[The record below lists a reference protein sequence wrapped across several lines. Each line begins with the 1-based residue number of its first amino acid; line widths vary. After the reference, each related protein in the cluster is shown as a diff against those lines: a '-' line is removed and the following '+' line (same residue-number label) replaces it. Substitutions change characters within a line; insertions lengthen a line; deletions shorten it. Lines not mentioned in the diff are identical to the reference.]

1 MTMSKG
7 VRPLAGAAV
16 LAAFIGCGAR
26 AANAPVPHDEA
37 LAALADLRA
46 AIREIDGASR
56 LTDSGPDAYKA
67 AAQRALNALVG
78 DGDGAFDASADNPG
92 DSAGAIGH
100 LDSLASAGSSPAW
113 APGVQT
119 ALVNAMLA
127 QNRLQDALDTKGLDE
142 FQLANARALE
152 ALLVA
157 VGRVSDASGF
167 GGLNGALATTE
178 LGVPPEA
185 SVLDG
190 CAVPSGPGW
199 GTVGGYLVYVAVTAG
214 GDKALPETLG
224 VDSISVRDGIAV
236 VRTPAARMVEHLC
249 ATARQDADPAAAGAG
264 NSSGTAT
271 ASGAGADPEKPV
283 SGKPAASEVS
293 AASDAGAETAGSS
306 DANATPSGANAS
318 GGAAALY
325 TEAQAEAGKQVYA
338 EACAVCHGDDLQGK
352 SAPAVA
358 GSAFLNKA
366 KILEWS
372 VANLRHVVVTTMPR
386 SNPGSLSPKQYADVL
401 AYLLAV
407 DCYPA
412 GGQPFPTEA
421 TPGIQQTLLLPVS
434 ASPDNPETGTCSI
447 GGG

>member
-1 MTMSKG
+1 MTISKG
-7 VRPLAGAAV
+7 MRPLAGAAA
-16 LAAFIGCGAR
+16 LAAFVGCGAR
-26 AANAPVPHDEA
+26 AADAPVPHDEA

-46 AIREIDGASR
+46 AIQEIDGASR

-67 AAQRALNALVG
+67 AAHRALNALVG
-78 DGDGAFDASADNPG
+78 DGEKAFDASTDNPG

-100 LDSLASAGSSPAW
+100 LDSLAAAGSSPAW

-119 ALVNAMLA
+119 ALVHAMLA
-127 QNRLQDALDTKGLDE
+127 QGRLQDALDAKELDE

-157 VGRVSDASGF
+157 VGRVSDAGGF

-178 LGVPPEA
+178 LGVPPGA

-190 CAVPSGPGW
+190 CSVPSGPGW
-199 GTVGGYLVYVAVTAG
+199 GTVGGYLVYVAVPPG
-214 GDKALPETLG
+214 GDEALPETLG
-224 VDSISVRDGIAV
+224 VESVSVRDGLAV
-236 VRTPAARMVEHLC
+236 LRTPAAGMIEHLC
-249 ATARQDADPAAAGAG
+249 ATDRQDAAAGSG
-264 NSSGTAT
+264 DPSGTAA
-271 ASGAGADPEKPV
+271 ASGAGTA
-283 SGKPAASEVS
+283 SGKPAASDMS
-293 AASDAGAETAGSS
+293 ASNADADTAGSS
-306 DANATPSGANAS
+306 DANATSSGGNAS
-318 GGAAALY
+318 GEVAALY

-352 SAPAVA
+352 SAPPVA
-358 GSAFLNKA
+358 GSAFLGKA

-412 GGQPFPTEA
+412 GEQPFPTEA
-421 TPGIQQTLLLPVS
+421 RPSIQQTPLLPV
-434 ASPDNPETGTCSI
+434 AESPDNPEIGTCSI